1 MDSLRYSLMA
11 PAGAT
16 VVMTLGC
23 FHAMLEMIKT
33 RYAAKDDNGKPL
45 LPHPYTPW
53 TPMVAAKNQ
62 EKADDAYRAFK
73 MFENV
78 KEWTLLSL
86 PLMWTFWLYAGSLP
100 FVSDAMADGAVAVS
114 SLVYMVATYWYTVG
128 YMESPEKRLN
138 GFRVR
143 RRVCEFW
150 LFGCSV
156 SFLWALGSRIVNG
169 SQSS

>member
-1 MDSLRYSLMA
+1 MDALRYSLMA

-16 VVMTLGC
+16 VLMTLGC
-23 FHAMLEMIKT
+23 FHAMSEMSKS
-33 RYAAKDDNGKPL
+33 RYAAHDDNGKPL

-53 TPMVAAKNQ
+53 KPVLGAKNQ

-100 FVSDAMADGAVAVS
+100 LSVIPWPMQP
-114 SLVYMVATYWYTVG
+114 W
-128 YMESPEKRLN
+128 PCRL
-138 GFRVR
+138 
-143 RRVCEFW
+143 W
-150 LFGCSV
+150 
-156 SFLWALGSRIVNG
+156 RIW
-169 SQSS
+169 